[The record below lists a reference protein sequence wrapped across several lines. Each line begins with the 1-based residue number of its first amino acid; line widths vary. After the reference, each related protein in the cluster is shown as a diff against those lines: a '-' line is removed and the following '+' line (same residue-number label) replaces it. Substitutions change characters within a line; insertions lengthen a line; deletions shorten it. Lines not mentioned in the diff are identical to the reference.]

1 MENGKKKILIVDDS
15 RAVRQLLKM
24 IIARHVSCE
33 LMEAVDGQEAY
44 EKLGETTFDLMVTDV
59 NMPRLNGLSLIEKVR
74 VEMGSDIP
82 IIIVT
87 TMGKEE
93 DRDRGLELGAN
104 TYVTKPVNGTSLLD
118 AVSSLMN

>member
-24 IIARHVSCE
+24 IIARHVSCD

-44 EKLGETTFDLMVTDV
+44 EKLGEITFDLMVTDV

-118 AVSSLMN
+118 AVSNLMN